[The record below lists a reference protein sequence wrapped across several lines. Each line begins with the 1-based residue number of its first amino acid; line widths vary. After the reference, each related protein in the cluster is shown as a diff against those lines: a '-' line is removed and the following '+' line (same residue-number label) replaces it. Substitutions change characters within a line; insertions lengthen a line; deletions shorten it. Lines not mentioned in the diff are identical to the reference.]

1 MFSSRDVTLF
11 GSCAIFLG
19 IAASLYLHP
28 EYALILFPLSC
39 LVFFWGDFR
48 RDEELQVIFMFLC
61 TAGALLIGAQI
72 KDFHGRIA
80 LAVEVAGVWVVSLGL
95 GFHRSKLKAATQ
107 RATAQA
113 QELENQIRD
122 LDRDLK
128 FYGAFESAAAHQIRL
143 RRDLTAAA
151 KNLTATMDAKDVQAR
166 VMKVLEARYQGSRV
180 RILAGEPPDPLTQWS
195 TTTRASVLVKDVAG
209 DDRFRGRSWG
219 FRSAVLAP
227 LWVVKKP
234 YGFVRVESDRVG
246 AFTAD
251 DLRTVDLFAT
261 FTSLTL
267 ENIHFYEA
275 INNLATHDALTQL
288 FTHKAFQNR
297 LADEIMRAG
306 RSQTPV
312 SLIMCDV
319 DHFKKYNDT
328 YGHQAG
334 DMLLQKVAQILS
346 NHARPV
352 DFVARYGGE
361 EFAIIIPGIV
371 RSQAVEF
378 ANRIRAKVENEPF
391 VFQGQQTRVTQSY
404 GVASFPQDATTPSQ
418 LVKAA
423 DERLYHAKHNGR
435 NQVVG

>member
-19 IAASLYLHP
+19 IAAVLHLYP
-28 EYALILFPLSC
+28 EWALVAFPLAS
-39 LVFFWGDFR
+39 LLFFWGDFR

-61 TAGALLIGAQI
+61 TAGALLLVSQL
-72 KDFHGRIA
+72 KDFHVRIA
-80 LAVEVAGVWVVSLGL
+80 LGVEVAGIWVVSLGL
-95 GFHRSKLKAATQ
+95 GFHRSRLKAATQ
-107 RATAQA
+107 KATAQA
-113 QELENQIRD
+113 GEMDNQLRD

-151 KNLTATMDAKDVQAR
+151 KTLTATLDPKDVQTR
-166 VMKVLEARYQGSRV
+166 VMKVLETRYQGSRV
-180 RILAGEPPDPLTQWS
+180 RILAGEPPDALTQWS
-195 TTTRASVLVKDVAG
+195 TTTRASVLVKDVAT

-234 YGFVRVESDRVG
+234 FGFLRVENDRVG
-246 AFTAD
+246 AYTAD

-267 ENIHFYEA
+267 ENIHFFEA

-288 FTHKAFQNR
+288 FTHKAFQTR
-297 LADEIMRAG
+297 LAEEVMRGG
-306 RSQTPV
+306 RSQAPV

-334 DMLLQKVAQILS
+334 DVLLHKVAQILS

-361 EFAIIIPGIV
+361 EFALILPGIV
-371 RSQAVEF
+371 RAQAVEF
-378 ANRIRAKVENEPF
+378 ANRIRLKVQNEPF
-391 VFQGQQTRVTQSY
+391 VFQGKNTSVTQSY
-404 GVASFPQDATTPSQ
+404 GVSSFPQDATTPSQ

-423 DERLYHAKHNGR
+423 DERLYQAKHNGR